1 MRKAN
6 FVVLAAVVVYLLA
19 APYALGQGG
28 NAEQSVKALTEQL
41 NQAALKADAATYDKL
56 TADDYISIS
65 VLGKP
70 STKSEIMEAI
80 KSGKTKF
87 DAIEVVDTK
96 VRVYGD
102 AALVIGLSNVKGHS
116 GDTDISGQYR
126 STRLWIKQKGQWK
139 TVSFQA
145 TRVAK

>member
-6 FVVLAAVVVYLLA
+6 FLVLAAVVVYLLA
-19 APYALGQGG
+19 APHALGQGG
-28 NAEQSVKALTEQL
+28 NAEQTVKALTEQL

-116 GDTDISGQYR
+116 GDKDISGQYR
-126 STRLWIKQKGQWK
+126 STRVWIKQKGQWK

-145 TRVAK
+145 TRVAQ

>member
-6 FVVLAAVVVYLLA
+6 FVVLAAVAIYLLT
-19 APYALGQGG
+19 APHALAQEG
-28 NAEQSVKALTEQL
+28 NAEQTVKALTEQL

-56 TADDYISIS
+56 TAGDYISIS

-87 DAIEVVDTK
+87 DAIEVLDTK

-126 STRLWIKQKGQWK
+126 STRVWIKQKGQWK